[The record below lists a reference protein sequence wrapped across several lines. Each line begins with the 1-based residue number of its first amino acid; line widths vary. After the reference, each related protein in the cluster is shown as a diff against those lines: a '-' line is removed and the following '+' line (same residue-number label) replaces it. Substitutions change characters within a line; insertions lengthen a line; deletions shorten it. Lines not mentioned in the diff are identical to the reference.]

1 MKYLYSAILIYLIFG
16 FFLFLFQ
23 RKILFNT
30 SGIPKK
36 PSEYNLKGVREIHI
50 PTSDNEKLLSW
61 YSKPNLNKPL
71 LIYFHGNSF
80 DIGERA
86 YRIKRYIDE
95 GWGVLLLAWRGYSG
109 NKGKPTEKNLYTD
122 AESAINWAIK
132 NLKTNHNQIIIY
144 GESLGSG
151 VAVEMGTRYN
161 FKSIIL
167 EAPFTS
173 ITDIARKKYFL
184 YPVKYLIFDHF
195 DNYSK
200 INKVNSPLL
209 IISGKKDEIVPHFHS
224 KILFSKANYPKENVF
239 IDEAIHNNLYDFN
252 IDKDVINFSSKI
264 WK

>member
-1 MKYLYSAILIYLIFG
+1 MIYLISAILIYLFFG
-16 FFLFLFQ
+16 LILFFLQ

-30 SGIPKK
+30 SGKPKK
-36 PSEYNLKGVREIHI
+36 PSYYHLRDVQEVNIK
-50 PTSDNEKLLSW
+50 TSDGINLLAW
-61 YSKPNLNKPL
+61 YSIPKRNNPI

-86 YRIKRYIDE
+86 YRIKKYIDE

-109 NKGKPTEKNLYTD
+109 NLGKPTEKNLYID
-122 AESAINWAIK
+122 ADAAIK
-132 NLKTNHNQIIIY
+132 WIKKETNYEDKDIIIY

-151 VAVEMGTRYN
+151 VAVEFGTRHI

-173 ITDIARKKYFL
+173 IIDIAKKRYFI
-184 YPVKYLIFDHF
+184 YPIKYLIFDHF

-200 INKVNSPLL
+200 INKINSPIL
-209 IISGKKDEIVPHFHS
+209 IISGKKDEIVPHYHS
-224 KILFSKANYPKENVF
+224 KKLFNKANSPKENLF

-252 IDKDVINFSSKI
+252 IDRDVIRFNNSL
-264 WK
+264 